1 MTTNPPLTFP
11 IDRVLTAFEQQDV
24 PTLLA
29 TIADDVDFRID
40 HYRDDADTRWQ
51 IARNKAEAMAVVQR
65 LGVDVF
71 PRGTKIL
78 HTHSQP
84 LGNDWVLTHFHQRF
98 FYAVQQR
105 EVESVTWIT
114 SHSQNGQVDYFRETV
129 TTITPRLTT

>member
-1 MTTNPPLTFP
+1 MTTLPPLAFP
-11 IDRVLTAFEQQDV
+11 IDRVLAAFEQQDV

-29 TIADDVDFRID
+29 TVSDDVDFRID
-40 HYRDDADTRWQ
+40 HYRDDADTGWQ
-51 IARNKAEAMAVVQR
+51 IAHNKADLMAVVQR
-65 LGVDVF
+65 LGAEVF

-84 LGNDWVLTHFHQRF
+84 LGNDWILTQFHQRF

-129 TTITPRLTT
+129 TTITPV

>member
-1 MTTNPPLTFP
+1 MTTNPPPTFP

-29 TIADDVDFRID
+29 AVADDVDFRID
-40 HYRDDADTRWQ
+40 HYRDDADTSWQ
-51 IARNKAEAMAVVQR
+51 IAHNKADAMAVVQR
-65 LGVDVF
+65 LGAEVF

-78 HTHSQP
+78 NIRSQP
-84 LGNDWVLTHFHQRF
+84 LGDDWVLTQFQQRF

-114 SHSQNGQVDYFRETV
+114 SHSRNGQVDYFRETV
-129 TTITPRLTT
+129 ATITPV

>member
-1 MTTNPPLTFP
+1 MTTNPPLIFP
-11 IDRVLTAFEQQDV
+11 IDRVLAAFEQQDV

-29 TIADDVDFRID
+29 TIADDVDPHHEPD
-40 HYRDDADTRWQ
+40 HDDADTSWQ

-65 LGVDVF
+65 LGVEVF

-78 HTHSQP
+78 RTHSQP
-84 LGNDWVLTHFHQRF
+84 LGDDWVLTHFHQRF

-114 SHSQNGQVDYFRETV
+114 THSRDGQVDYFRETV
-129 TTITPRLTT
+129 TTITPV

>member
-1 MTTNPPLTFP
+1 MVTTSPNWACTSS
-11 IDRVLTAFEQQDV
+11 R
-24 PTLLA
+24 
-29 TIADDVDFRID
+29 
-40 HYRDDADTRWQ
+40 
-51 IARNKAEAMAVVQR
+51 
-65 LGVDVF
+65 F

-114 SHSQNGQVDYFRETV
+114 SHSQNGQVDYVRETV
-129 TTITPRLTT
+129 TTITPV

>member
-11 IDRVLTAFEQQDV
+11 IDRVLAAFEQQDV

-40 HYRDDADTRWQ
+40 HYRDGADTSWQ

-65 LGVDVF
+65 LGTEVF

-78 HTHSQP
+78 HTHSQH

-114 SHSQNGQVDYFRETV
+114 SHSRDGQVDYFRETV
-129 TTITPRLTT
+129 TAINTV